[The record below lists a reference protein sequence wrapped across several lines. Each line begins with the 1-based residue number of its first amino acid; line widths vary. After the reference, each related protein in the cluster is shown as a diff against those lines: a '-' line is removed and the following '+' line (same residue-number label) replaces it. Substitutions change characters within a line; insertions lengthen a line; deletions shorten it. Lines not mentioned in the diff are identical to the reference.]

1 MSRPGTATRRR
12 ALARLLT
19 LPLLVELPGAH
30 ATTPRTTTWEELV
43 PPGWDPM
50 EGLRDRPLDLLSD
63 ADPRAQELMQAL
75 RKRWDEAP
83 TRPELAGQWLRLP
96 GYVVPIEMD
105 RQAVRECLLVPYF
118 GACIHSP
125 PPPANQIIRVRLAKP
140 QKLRSMDA
148 VWASGRL
155 GLERQDSA
163 LGSSGYC
170 MDEAQTQPYRERR

>member
-1 MSRPGTATRRR
+1 MSGRLRRR
-12 ALARLLT
+12 TLLAAGLAVG
-19 LPLLVELPGAH
+19 LPPWAAAGPGAV
-30 ATTPRTTTWEELV
+30 RTATWEELV

-63 ADPRAQELMQAL
+63 ADPRAQELMQTL
-75 RKRWDEAP
+75 RRRWDEAP

-96 GYVVPIEMD
+96 GYVVPLDVD

-125 PPPANQIIRVRLAKP
+125 PPPANQILRVRLAKP

-155 GLERQDSA
+155 GLDRQDSA
-163 LGSSGYC
+163 MGTSGYRL
-170 MDEAQTQPYRERR
+170 DEAETQPYRERR